1 MASQADI
8 DQDALAA
15 EWGLALEAEDSGAD
29 PSAMQAVAAAAAG
42 GAPGDGNDEMAEQ
55 WAAMIDDG
63 SQFAQ
68 AAKGGAERILNQEE
82 IDSLLGFSLAEVTLN
97 DNSGIRAIIDS
108 AMVSYERLPMLEIVF
123 DRLVRLMTTSLRN
136 FTSDNVEV
144 SLDRITSVRFGDYL
158 NSIPLP
164 AILAVFKAEE
174 WDNFGLFTVDS
185 SLIYSIIDVLLGGR
199 RGQTAI
205 RIEGRPYTT
214 IETSLVKRM
223 IEVVLA
229 DAELAFRPLSPVKF
243 DIDRL
248 ETNPRFAAISR
259 PANAAIL
266 VRLRIDMEDRGGN
279 IELLLPYATIE
290 PIRDVL
296 LQMFM
301 GEKFGR
307 DPIWEGHLATE
318 IGQAE
323 IAVDAVLYEA
333 ELPLRQ
339 LMKLEVGDTLPL
351 ELKPDAF
358 VTVRCGDVTLTE
370 GRMGRVGDRVAVRI
384 ARPLRKPKTT
394 FAMFEKADE
403 SSKRVEA

>member
-1 MASQADI
+1 MPTQEQI

-15 EWGLALEAEDSGAD
+15 EWGLALEAEDTPPKPVVRGPPPEAT
-29 PSAMQAVAAAAAG
+29 
-42 GAPGDGNDEMAEQ
+42 GDGETDDAMAAE
-55 WAAMIDDG
+55 WAAMVDDN
-63 SQFAQ
+63 SQFVQ

-82 IDSLLGFSLAEVTLN
+82 IDSLLGFSLADVSLN

-164 AILAVFKAEE
+164 AILAVFRAEE
-174 WDNFGLFTVDS
+174 WDNFGLITVDS

-199 RGQTAI
+199 RGQSAI

-214 IETSLVKRM
+214 IETNLCKRM

-229 DAELAFRPLSPVKF
+229 DAELAFKPLSPVKF
-243 DIDRL
+243 NIDRL

-290 PIRDVL
+290 PIRGVL

-318 IGQAE
+318 IGHAA

-333 ELPLRQ
+333 KLPLRQ
-339 LMKLEVGDTLPL
+339 LMSLKVGDTLML
-351 ELKPDAF
+351 GLRPDAL
-358 VTVRCGDVTLTE
+358 VSVRCGNVTLTE
-370 GRMGRVGDRVAVRI
+370 GRMGRVGEQVAVRV
-384 ARPLRKPKTT
+384 AKPLQKPRTT
-394 FAMFEKADE
+394 LAMFEKSDGATT
-403 SSKRVEA
+403 RMEAQ

>member
-1 MASQADI
+1 MAAKDQI

-15 EWGLALEAEDSGAD
+15 EWGVALEAE
-29 PSAMQAVAAAAAG
+29 QEQAAATEAAQATAPAAEGEG
-42 GAPGDGNDEMAEQ
+42 GPEAMAAH
-55 WAAMIDDG
+55 WAALVDDG
-63 SQFAQ
+63 QFIQ
-68 AAKGGAERILNQEE
+68 AAKGGAERVLTQEE
-82 IDSLLGFSLAEVTLN
+82 IDSLLGFSLADVSLN

-108 AMVSYERLPMLEIVF
+108 AMVSYERLPMLEIIF

-164 AILAVFKAEE
+164 AILGVFKAEE
-174 WDNFGLFTVDS
+174 WENFGLITVNS

-199 RGQTAI
+199 RGQHAI

-214 IETSLVKRM
+214 IETNLVKRM

-229 DAELAFRPLSPVKF
+229 DAELAFKPLSPVKF
-243 DIDRL
+243 NIDRL

-266 VRLRIDMEDRGGN
+266 VRLRIDMEDRGGS

-307 DPIWEGHLATE
+307 DATWEGHLATE

-333 ELPLRQ
+333 MLPLKQ
-339 LMKLEVGDTLPL
+339 IMALEVGDTLTL
-351 ELKPDAF
+351 ELKSDTL
-358 VTVRCGDVTLTE
+358 VLVRCGDVMLTE

-384 ARPLRKPKTT
+384 AKPLRKPNTT
-394 FAMFEKADE
+394 LAMFEM
-403 SSKRVEA
+403 SSGTAGRMEAP